1 MVAWDILGT
10 QVFVGWRNEWMNS
23 VSPHNWLTLKS
34 KNQYWCVRVY
44 VRHISNF
51 NFVPFTL
58 DPKIQPNP
66 SEVKPRPSQDNQTVW
81 KFGLPYVSLQNL
93 LGNTSIDSLCNLVP
107 EHWQI
112 LQALMFSSNG
122 GGNRWPIV
130 YFAGL
135 IQTLTEFR
143 WLRNQLQ
150 VNGIVVP
157 PNTGVVVGWAGIRSQ
172 RSVYLITPAWG
183 QKETNKTCVLS
194 NSFTGMTT

>member
-1 MVAWDILGT
+1 MCEG
-10 QVFVGWRNEWMNS
+10 
-23 VSPHNWLTLKS
+23 
-34 KNQYWCVRVY
+34 VRM
-44 VRHISNF
+44 HISNF

-58 DPKIQPNP
+58 DPKIQPSP

-81 KFGLPYVSLQNL
+81 KFGLPCASLHNL

-135 IQTLTEFR
+135 IQTLTELTWF
-143 WLRNQLQ
+143 RNQLQ

-157 PNTGVVVGWAGIRSQ
+157 PKHRSGCGLSRNTQSA
-172 RSVYLITPAWG
+172 
-183 QKETNKTCVLS
+183 KCVLNHTS
-194 NSFTGMTT
+194 LGSEGNEQNVCTIK